1 MAKTIS
7 KVSYS
12 VAIGNSFRTI
22 EEGCKA
28 FDLKPIKC
36 GWRYKAGASFKDA
49 TVKDKALHDVALWFP
64 NTQSNDW
71 NNKSGLG
78 VIIESPQNT
87 LKTKA
92 HVNKFLNTYELRI
105 TFLKHRGDYTY
116 VGVYELDKQET
127 IKMGVCVWKRVIDA
141 FSSDLHEI
149 KDYLKNRQ

>member
-22 EEGCKA
+22 EDGCKA
-28 FDLKPIKC
+28 FGLKPIKY
-36 GWRYKAGASFKDA
+36 GYRYKAGASFKNA

-64 NTQSNDW
+64 NAQSNEW
-71 NNKSGLG
+71 NNNSGLG
-78 VIIESPQNT
+78 VIIESPKKT
-87 LKTKA
+87 SKTKA

-105 TFLKHRGDYTY
+105 TFLKHGGDYTY

-127 IKMGVCVWKRVIDA
+127 NKMGVCVWKCVIDA

-149 KDYLKNRQ
+149 KDYLNNRQ